1 MVIIV
6 AWMMLYEDNS
16 WDWAWE
22 WGLLQCVY
30 TVWGTL
36 VAICK

>member
-22 WGLLQCVY
+22 WG
-30 TVWGTL
+30 
-36 VAICK
+36 